1 MPADYG
7 LPGAEIAAARRRA
20 TAQPRRGAGVPAGQP
35 AGTGALACAPR
46 PDTRVVAAVRRLAL
60 PAADAAAL
68 AVAVAVTG
76 AAGRAGAG
84 LVCACYGLA
93 VLGILAAS
101 RQYRLRICL
110 RSSDQADRILI
121 ATTVPLPALLGWWP
135 AGQLA
140 WLAVCSAGFMFVGR
154 SALYAALRAAHRR
167 DRLTEPALIVGSGTF
182 GAYVAD
188 LLRAH
193 PELGLR
199 PRGFL
204 DDGPPRRDLSL
215 PSLGTPADL
224 AGVVAK
230 LGIRRVIVCFSTC
243 RDEDFVAVIRAS
255 LPLRADVCVVPRLY
269 ELGAAV
275 PRGCLD
281 EIWGIPLVPLR
292 SSGRSLA
299 DRALKRAADLAAALV
314 LLAAAAPVL
323 LAMAAVTRL
332 RSGQPAFFG
341 QARIT
346 GQGRIVRVLKLRTLA
361 GTDDPDT
368 RWTVPAGQYGPLGRW
383 MRATHID
390 ELPQLLNVVRGQM
403 SLVGPRPE
411 RPFFAE
417 RFSREIPR
425 YADRTRMLAGMTGWA
440 QVHGLNGDTSIFE
453 RARFDNYYA
462 EYWSPWLDAVILAR
476 TLAVMAPGPR
486 GGQP

>member
-1 MPADYG
+1 MAADYG
-7 LPGAEIAAARRRA
+7 RPGAEIAAAQRRA
-20 TAQPRRGAGVPAGQP
+20 SAQPRRATRVPAGQP
-35 AGTGALACAPR
+35 AGTGALAPAQR

-60 PAADAAAL
+60 PATDAAAL

-76 AAGRAGAG
+76 PAGRAGAG

-121 ATTVPLPALLGWWP
+121 AATVPLPALLGWWP

-140 WLAVCSAGFMFVGR
+140 WLAVCSAGFMFIGR
-154 SALYAALRAAHRR
+154 TALYAALRAAHRR

-224 AGVVAK
+224 AGVVAE

-255 LPLRADVCVVPRLY
+255 RPLRADICVVPRLY

-332 RSGQPAFFG
+332 GSGQPAFS
-341 QARIT
+341 ARP
-346 GQGRIVRVLKLRTLA
+346 GS
-361 GTDDPDT
+361 
-368 RWTVPAGQYGPLGRW
+368 PA
-383 MRATHID
+383 RA
-390 ELPQLLNVVRGQM
+390 
-403 SLVGPRPE
+403 
-411 RPFFAE
+411 A
-417 RFSREIPR
+417 
-425 YADRTRMLAGMTGWA
+425 
-440 QVHGLNGDTSIFE
+440 
-453 RARFDNYYA
+453 
-462 EYWSPWLDAVILAR
+462 SP
-476 TLAVMAPGPR
+476 GC
-486 GGQP
+486 